1 MTNEGKSR
9 LIKKKRERT
18 QINKIKN
25 KIGGIITNTTNFQ
38 RIIRG
43 HYEQLYT
50 NKLDNLEEIEKFFET
65 YNILRLSQLLTS
77 DIRNRDFW
85 LPQAYVDGEEFEE
98 GCWKVQTSSY
108 NHVEGMW
115 YTNMMTIVNSAC

>member
-25 KIGGIITNTTNFQ
+25 KMGGIITNTTNFQ

-77 DIRNRDFW
+77 DIRNRDF
-85 LPQAYVDGEEFEE
+85 
-98 GCWKVQTSSY
+98 
-108 NHVEGMW
+108 
-115 YTNMMTIVNSAC
+115 